1 MASDLL
7 SIAVSGAKTAR
18 AALDVTAQN
27 IANAS
32 SEGYVRRSVELSEVA
47 SPTAMGQIGDVSLSG
62 VRLNRV
68 VRNADF
74 FRLAEVRRTT
84 SDVSRANAEL
94 SGLENIEA
102 SLENTKI
109 YSAITGFEASL
120 EALASDPTN
129 PSLRSSALENARTLA
144 RSFNLA
150 AGALD
155 AVREGLQ
162 FDAAAS
168 VNDVNVYAEELARI
182 NLRLARAQNGSSDQS
197 SLLDQRDLMLQKL
210 SEHADITVTIAS
222 NYTVEVRLGSG
233 GAVPL
238 VQGGNAA
245 QLASTTAPDGTL
257 SFSVGGS
264 PVTLS
269 GGDLAGTAQAL
280 VHVRDSSIALDAIA
294 AELVTTVNSI
304 QTGGTALDGSAGQP
318 MFSGASA
325 SDIAVTLASA
335 SGIATAPAGA
345 PAGSRDATNLT
356 ALRTAL
362 SANGIAS
369 DTNNLLFDISS
380 KVSGRSTTRDA
391 LVTIAA
397 SAKLALASQAGVDLD
412 QEAVNL
418 VRYQQAFQ
426 ASGRAMQ
433 IATELFDTI
442 LGIG

>member
-7 SIAVSGAKTAR
+7 SIAASGAKTAR
-18 AALDVTAQN
+18 AALEITSQN

-32 SEGYVRRSVELSEVA
+32 SQGYVRRSVELSEVA

-68 VRNADF
+68 VRNADL

-84 SDVSRANAEL
+84 SDVNRANAEL

-102 SLENTKI
+102 SLENTKV
-109 YSAITGFEASL
+109 YTAITDFEASL
-120 EALASDPTN
+120 EALTSDPTN
-129 PSLRSSALENARTLA
+129 LSLRASALETAQTLA

-155 AVREGLQ
+155 SVRDGLQ
-162 FDAAAS
+162 FNAAAN

-210 SEHADITVTIAS
+210 SEYADISVTIAS
-222 NYTVEVRLGSG
+222 DYTVEIRLGSG
-233 GAVPL
+233 GTVPL

-245 QLASTTAPDGTL
+245 PLASTTAADGTL

-269 GGDLAGTAQAL
+269 GGSLAGSAQAL
-280 VHVRDSSIALDAIA
+280 VHVRDTRTALDGVV
-294 AELVTTVNSI
+294 AELITTVNSI
-304 QTGGTALDGSAGQP
+304 QTGGTALDGSPGQP
-318 MFSGASA
+318 MFSGAGA
-325 SDIAVTLASA
+325 SDIAVTLTSG

-362 SANGIAS
+362 AGNDIAGDMNS
-369 DTNNLLFDISS
+369 LLFDVSA
-380 KVSGRSTTRDA
+380 KVSGRTTTRDA

-397 SAKLALASQAGVDLD
+397 SAKIALASQAGVDLD

-433 IATELFDTI
+433 VATEIFDTI